1 MERGRS
7 GLGTEKVRTRQ
18 FGNTSI
24 FMYICNDITE
34 IKMDNLD
41 YGVIGNCRTAALVS
55 KEGSIDWFCLP
66 DFDSPSVFCKLLDE
80 KKGGNFAFQVTD
92 KYMITQEY
100 VPHTNILSTFFESDE
115 GAFVVLDYMPRYRT
129 VEHKYY
135 LPPEIHRYIRLLRG
149 KPKLRVQ
156 YDPKMNYAAEEV
168 CHEIGENYIK
178 TTSAINEKNEV
189 YLYSSVDFGTIL
201 SGEEFV
207 LTKDEFFLFSYTQ
220 KLIPI
225 DLERIHLDY
234 ERTKVYWLNWI
245 NRSRKYLQFD
255 GMIKRSLLVIKL
267 MSYQLSGAMIAA
279 LTTSLPEAIGESRN
293 WDYRFCWLRDASMSI
308 STLVYMG
315 HKNVAERFIGFVKS
329 LLRSRDDTF
338 QIMYG
343 IRGERELT
351 EKILPHL
358 SGYKTSYPVRVGN
371 AAYTQVQND
380 SPGYLLDVIYK
391 YYLYFPGTLDEIEEM
406 WEIVRHIARI
416 VMNSWHLPD
425 HSIWEF
431 RSKKLHF
438 VFSKVMSWVAL
449 DRACSIA
456 DLLHKQNYVE
466 VWKKEADKIK
476 ADIFEKGW
484 KEDMQSFSQAYE
496 NSDYDSSL
504 LLMEFYGFIDAE
516 DERYVKTVKAIKE
529 NLLYKGLMYRYKTA
543 DDFGVPSSS
552 FTVCNFWLIQ
562 ALYAIGEKE
571 EAKRMFESI
580 VTYANHVGLYSEDF
594 DFETKR
600 LLGNFPQAYSHLAF
614 INAATL
620 FSEEQV
626 LSKFIRP

>member
-1 MERGRS
+1 
-7 GLGTEKVRTRQ
+7 
-18 FGNTSI
+18 
-24 FMYICNDITE
+24 
-34 IKMDNLD
+34 MDDLD

-80 KKGGNFAFQVTD
+80 KKGGNFAFLVSD
-92 KYMITQEY
+92 KYTVTQEY
-100 VPHTNILSTFFESDE
+100 VKNTNILSTFFESDE

-129 VEHKYY
+129 FEYKYY

-149 KPKLRVQ
+149 NPKLRVC

-279 LTTSLPEAIGESRN
+279 LTTSLPEAIGECRN

-315 HKNVAERFIGFVKS
+315 HRNVAERFIGFIRN

-343 IRGERELT
+343 IRGERELE

-358 SGYKTSYPVRVGN
+358 SGYKNSHPVRIGN
-371 AAYTQVQND
+371 AAYTQLQND

-406 WEIVRHIARI
+406 WEIVRHIARVVI
-416 VMNSWHLPD
+416 HKWHLPD

-431 RSKKLHF
+431 RTKQLNF

-449 DRACSIA
+449 DRASIIA
-456 DLLHKQNYVE
+456 NLLHKDGYAE
-466 VWKKEADKIK
+466 MWRKEADKIR
-476 ADIFEKGW
+476 ADVFEKGW
-484 KEDMQSFSQAYE
+484 KEDMQSFS
-496 NSDYDSSL
+496 
-504 LLMEFYGFIDAE
+504 
-516 DERYVKTVKAIKE
+516 
-529 NLLYKGLMYRYKTA
+529 
-543 DDFGVPSSS
+543 
-552 FTVCNFWLIQ
+552 
-562 ALYAIGEKE
+562 
-571 EAKRMFESI
+571 
-580 VTYANHVGLYSEDF
+580 
-594 DFETKR
+594 
-600 LLGNFPQAYSHLAF
+600 QAYSHLAF

-620 FSEEQV
+620 FSEEQFF
-626 LSKFIRP
+626 SKFIRP

>member
-1 MERGRS
+1 
-7 GLGTEKVRTRQ
+7 
-18 FGNTSI
+18 
-24 FMYICNDITE
+24 
-34 IKMDNLD
+34 MDNLD

-80 KKGGNFAFQVTD
+80 KKGGNFAFLVSAGYTVT
-92 KYMITQEY
+92 QQY
-100 VPHTNILSTFFESDE
+100 VANTNILATLYESEE

-129 VEHKYY
+129 VVHKYY

-149 KPKLRVQ
+149 NPKLRVQ
-156 YDPKMNYAAEEV
+156 YSPKMNYAAEEV

-178 TTSAINEKNEV
+178 TTSVINEKNEV
-189 YLYSSVDFGTIL
+189 YLYSSVDYETIVN
-201 SGEEFV
+201 GEEFV

-358 SGYKTSYPVRVGN
+358 SGYKNSYPVRVGN

-431 RSKKLHF
+431 RSKKLNF

-449 DRACSIA
+449 DRASSIA

-496 NSDYDSSL
+496 NTDFDSSL

-516 DERYVKTVKAIKE
+516 DKRYVKTVKAIKE

-580 VTYANHVGLYSEDF
+580 ASYANHVGLYSEDF

>member
-1 MERGRS
+1 
-7 GLGTEKVRTRQ
+7 
-18 FGNTSI
+18 
-24 FMYICNDITE
+24 MYICNDITE

-80 KKGGNFAFQVTD
+80 KKGGNFAFPVTD

-516 DERYVKTVKAIKE
+516 DKRYVKTVKAIKE

-580 VTYANHVGLYSEDF
+580 ASYANHVGLYSEDF
-594 DFETKR
+594 DFETKC